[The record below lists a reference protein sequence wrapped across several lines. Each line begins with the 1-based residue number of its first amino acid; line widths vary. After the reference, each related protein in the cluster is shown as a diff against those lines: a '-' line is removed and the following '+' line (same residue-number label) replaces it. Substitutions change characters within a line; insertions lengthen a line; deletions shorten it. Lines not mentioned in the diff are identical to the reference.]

1 VRGDLS
7 MLPGAL
13 LSTSAEQ
20 VPGVWVS
27 PDHQCILW
35 CNQLVV
41 AVARALGD
49 ALTPTHNPP
58 ALPPRVQRE
67 GVVRRRLAPSLWD
80 AILGRYRH
88 TPSLHW
94 NYTVVALL
102 LHYSQ
107 TEYTHTHTHT
117 RSQACLLGGCC
128 PPCYAGGSRCPH
140 ALGRACVGRC
150 GGHAC
155 AVQTP
160 QPAADTSHGH
170 FYTITVTL
178 LHHDRFSLT
187 P

>member
-1 VRGDLS
+1 VNRATANFSVIAIAGGPGDTQVRGDLS

-67 GVVRRRLAPSLWD
+67 GVVRRHLAPTLWGT
-80 AILGRYRH
+80 ILGRYRH
-88 TPSLHW
+88 T
-94 NYTVVALL
+94 AL
-102 LHYSQ
+102 
-107 TEYTHTHTHT
+107 
-117 RSQACLLGGCC
+117 
-128 PPCYAGGSRCPH
+128 
-140 ALGRACVGRC
+140 
-150 GGHAC
+150 
-155 AVQTP
+155 
-160 QPAADTSHGH
+160 
-170 FYTITVTL
+170 TL
-178 LHHDRFSLT
+178 
-187 P
+187 